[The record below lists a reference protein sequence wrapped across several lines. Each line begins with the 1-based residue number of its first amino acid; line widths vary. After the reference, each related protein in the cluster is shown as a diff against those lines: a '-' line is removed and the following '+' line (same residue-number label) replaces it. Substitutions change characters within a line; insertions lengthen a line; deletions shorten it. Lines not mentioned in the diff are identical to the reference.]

1 MSNEVMLSF
10 NKSLTNLAGY
20 DYGKQVYDNQ
30 IAGKI
35 DIDKEFTI
43 GFPPAIKGVASS
55 FVQGLFKD
63 IVDKI
68 GLSATEKRLK
78 IVAENNLSDSIRKKL
93 M

>member
-1 MSNEVMLSF
+1 MDNTVKLLF
-10 NKSLTNLAGY
+10 KKDLTNLAGY
-20 DYGKQVYDNQ
+20 DYGKQIYEEQ

-35 DIDKEFTI
+35 DINSDFTLE
-43 GFPPAIKGVASS
+43 FPPSIKGIASS

-68 GLSATEKRLK
+68 GLSATEKRL
-78 IVAENNLSDSIRKKL
+78 IIISDNNKKERIRKKL